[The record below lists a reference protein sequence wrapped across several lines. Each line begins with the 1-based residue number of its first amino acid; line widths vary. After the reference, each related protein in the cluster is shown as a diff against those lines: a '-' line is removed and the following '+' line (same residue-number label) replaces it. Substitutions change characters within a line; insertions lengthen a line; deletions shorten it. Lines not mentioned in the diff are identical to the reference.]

1 MMRRTGNIPIRA
13 MLAPLAAALWIL
25 GGAGFLEFV
34 FDEAYKGNREFEH
47 GRYDQA
53 QQHYTEAQ
61 VKNPGAPS
69 LDFNLGGALYK
80 QGKFDDSLTAY
91 RKSYYSDDPN
101 VVADAH
107 YNAGNALF
115 KKGAYPEAIQ
125 EYIEALKR
133 RPGDEDAKYNLELAR
148 RLLAQQDP
156 ENRNKNPDQKKD
168 DPKDDQG
175 GGGDQEGDK
184 PDEGEKGDQQG
195 ENEGGEKGKS
205 ESKDE
210 KTDAAKPTP
219 EPADRQDEDKPRD
232 EEERRSDE
240 AHAEES
246 TEQQTVDNLTPDQ
259 AARILDSLKRD
270 EQAEL
275 IRQILPKTGYTV
287 PDKDW

>member
-1 MMRRTGNIPIRA
+1 MTRRTDTIPFRA
-13 MLAPLAAALWIL
+13 MLAPLAAALWIFA
-25 GGAGFLEFV
+25 GAGFLEFV

-61 VKNPGAPS
+61 VKNPSAPS

-80 QGKFDDSLTAY
+80 QGKFDDSLTAS

-101 VVADAH
+101 IVADAH

-148 RLLAQQDP
+148 RLLAQQEP
-156 ENRNKNPDQKKD
+156 SNQNKNPDQKKD
-168 DPKDDQG
+168 EPKDDKS

-184 PDEGEKGDQQG
+184 PDEGKKGDQQG
-195 ENEGGEKGKS
+195 ENEGGEKGKA
-205 ESKDE
+205 ESKDDQADE
-210 KTDAAKPTP
+210 AKPTP
-219 EPADRQDEDKPRD
+219 KPQEGEDENDQPP
-232 EEERRSDE
+232 EEEKKSPDTRV
-240 AHAEES
+240 EES
-246 TEQQTVDNLTPDQ
+246 TEQQTVENLTPDQ